1 MSSLIIWRHTKQVP
15 FQFQEVPAGGGLRES
30 ADLKKRVERQIG
42 LEMLYSRRSLAVQ
55 GRVDLNNC
63 TLNIFSKIILL
74 IFNVTLS
81 FSCS

>member
-1 MSSLIIWRHTKQVP
+1 MSSLIIWRHTKQVS

-42 LEMLYSRRSLAVQ
+42 LETLYSRRSLAVQ
-55 GRVDLNNC
+55 GRVDLNNR